1 MTLEISFG
9 ELVKKARKDKGYS
22 QKELAKILGVDF
34 TYLSKLE
41 NHRADYA
48 PKEEVIRGLAHYL
61 GLDKDELM
69 FLAGR
74 IPQRDEE
81 WMKQHYQNMPTL
93 LRRMRENP
101 KFAEKVFRQAM
112 EGE

>member
-1 MTLEISFG
+1 MNTETNFG
-9 ELVKKARKDKGYS
+9 DLIKQARKDKGYS
-22 QKELAKILGVDF
+22 QKELAKLLAVDF

-41 NHRADYA
+41 NNRSEYC

-81 WMKQHYQNMPTL
+81 WMRQHYKEMPTL

-101 KFAEKVFRQAM
+101 QFADKVFRQAI
-112 EGE
+112 EEE

>member
-1 MTLEISFG
+1 MDFG
-9 ELVKKARKDKGYS
+9 NLIKQARKDKGYS
-22 QKELAKILGVDF
+22 QKELSSILGVDF
-34 TYLSKLE
+34 SYLSKLE
-41 NHRADYA
+41 NNRATYS

-61 GLDKDELM
+61 DLDKDELM

-81 WMKQHYQNMPTL
+81 WMKQHYKEMPTL

-101 KFAEKVFRQAM
+101 QFADKVFRQAI
-112 EGE
+112 EEE